1 MKNRMKIGIKLSA
14 AFYLIIGVI
23 ILTTISNFVNLQ
35 RIEDVQTQAFD
46 HRMERILLAEEI
58 RYDIAQQGLFLRA
71 YFLETTDEN
80 LKQLEVFA
88 TRLNENIETYRAT
101 SSEQSLESAE
111 QLERFDE
118 DFNTAL
124 RKAIAAIEAGDND
137 VALSYIN
144 GPLDEANAALS
155 QVANEIKEGQQIGL
169 QMAKESNNQA
179 ISISK
184 WSLILALI
192 VSVIITVGLIV
203 LIKRTVTH
211 PLQVL
216 YKSAKYIAEGDI
228 SQPDIQLKQKDEIG
242 ELANVF
248 NHMKASISHL
258 LQSVQQNS
266 EQLSAAA
273 EQLAASIEE
282 VSASSEEMT
291 SQMNVT
297 AQTAQTA
304 EQAAL
309 NSTYVMDEAMQGVE
323 NITDASKSLHT
334 ASHAAGT
341 IALNGSTIITKAQQ
355 QMETIEQST
364 KLVNDLVRKLMK
376 QTEEIE
382 SMAEA
387 INTITD
393 QTNLLALNA
402 SIEAARAGENGKGF
416 AVVADEVRK
425 LAEQSKVSA
434 TAISQLTNEIHKET
448 NDVVNAVDDA
458 ISSVQQGVVI
468 ISEAGSS
475 FTNITDA
482 VNNMTHQIENVSA
495 TVEQMHTQTQ
505 NVSSSVHHLAQSA
518 STTAVNM
525 KNVAVSM
532 EEQGDAMYQVN
543 GVATMLA
550 TSATEL
556 QREVNQFK
564 I

>member
-1 MKNRMKIGIKLSA
+1 MKIGIKLSA

-35 RIEDVQTQAFD
+35 RIEDMQTQAFD

-111 QLERFDE
+111 QLERFVE

-169 QMAKESNNQA
+169 QMAKESNKQA

-184 WSLILALI
+184 WSLNLALI

-334 ASHAAGT
+334 ASHAAGA

-458 ISSVQQGVVI
+458 IGSVQQGVVI